1 MPDWLAGLDPRI
13 WQAVVAG
20 TFLALGWVVNGAR
33 ERRSARTLRSE
44 RLRDLHRALFA
55 EIGVQITNL
64 GSEARIRA
72 DADALLERMEASARF
87 VPFIPRE
94 RGDTVFRS
102 ALEDLSILPRVT
114 IDPIVAYYAQLAA
127 IDALAEDMR
136 APEFGRLAPDRRR
149 AIYLDY
155 VEMKVQ
161 AFRFGRIATHLIYVY
176 AQDGKGVAEEK
187 AAALKVIDPPVS
199 SPDAGPSGRSPGSG

>member
-1 MPDWLAGLDPRI
+1 MAWLAGLDSRI

-20 TFLALGWVVNGAR
+20 AFLAAGWLVNGYRDRRGAR
-33 ERRSARTLRSE
+33 GLRAE

-55 EIGVQITNL
+55 EIGVQVTNL
-64 GSEARIRA
+64 GAESRIRDDA
-72 DADALLERMEASARF
+72 ARLLARMDADEAF

-127 IDALAEDMR
+127 IEAMADDMR
-136 APEFGRLAPDRRR
+136 AAAFARLAPDRRR
-149 AIYLDY
+149 AIYADY

-161 AFRFGRIATHLIYVY
+161 AFRFGRIATHLVHVY
-176 AQDGKGVAEEK
+176 AQDGKAEAETR
-187 AAALKVIDPPVS
+187 AAALKVIAPGVSTPVE
-199 SPDAGPSGRSPGSG
+199 DPSGRSPE

>member
-1 MPDWLAGLDPRI
+1 MEWLAGLDSRI

-20 TFLALGWVVNGAR
+20 TFLALGWLVNGAR
-33 ERRSARTLRSE
+33 ERRGARGLRAE

-55 EIGVQITNL
+55 EIGVQVTNL

-72 DADALLERMEASARF
+72 DAAALLGRMDADEAF

-94 RGDTVFRS
+94 RGDAVFRS

-114 IDPIVAYYAQLAA
+114 IDPIVAYYAQLSA
-127 IDALAEDMR
+127 IEAMAEDMR
-136 APEFGRLAPDRRR
+136 AAAFGRLAPDRRR
-149 AIYLDY
+149 AIYADY

-161 AFRFGRIATHLIYVY
+161 AFRFGRIATHLIYIY
-176 AQDGKGVAEEK
+176 AQDGKDVAEEK
-187 AAALKVIDPPVS
+187 AAALKVIDPPVGDPLAE
-199 SPDAGPSGRSPGSG
+199 PDQ

>member
-1 MPDWLAGLDPRI
+1 MLDWLAGLDPRI

-20 TFLALGWVVNGAR
+20 AFVALGWVVNGAR
-33 ERRSARTLRSE
+33 ERRAARALRAE

-55 EIGVQITNL
+55 EIGVQVTNL

-72 DADALLERMEASARF
+72 DAAPLLERMEADEAF

-94 RGDTVFRS
+94 RGDAVFRS

-114 IDPIVAYYAQLAA
+114 IDPIVAYHAQLAA
-127 IDALAEDMR
+127 LGALTDDMR
-136 APEFGRLAPDRRR
+136 GAAFRRLAADRRR

-176 AQDGKGVAEEK
+176 AQDGKDVAEQK

-199 SPDAGPSGRSPGSG
+199 GPLQ

>member
-1 MPDWLAGLDPRI
+1 MADWLAGLDSRI

-20 TFLALGWVVNGAR
+20 AFLALGWVVNGAR
-33 ERRSARTLRSE
+33 ERRAARRLRAE

-55 EIGVQITNL
+55 EIGVQVTNL

-72 DADALLERMEASARF
+72 DAAPILARMEEDDRF

-94 RGDTVFRS
+94 RADAVFRS

-114 IDPIVAYYAQLAA
+114 IDPIVAYYAQLSALA
-127 IDALAEDMR
+127 ALAEDMR
-136 APEFGRLAPDRRR
+136 AEDFRYLGAERRR
-149 AIYLDY
+149 AIYADY

-161 AFRFGRIATHLIYVY
+161 AFRFGRIATHLVHVY
-176 AQDGKGVAEEK
+176 AQDGKAVAEEK
-187 AAALKVIDPPVS
+187 AAALKVIAPPVS
-199 SPDAGPSGRSPGSG
+199 GPL

>member
-1 MPDWLAGLDPRI
+1 MLDWLAGLDPRI

-20 TFLALGWVVNGAR
+20 AFVALGWVVNGAR
-33 ERRSARTLRSE
+33 ERRATRSLRAE

-55 EIGVQITNL
+55 EIGVQVTNL

-72 DADALLERMEASARF
+72 DAAPLLERMEADEAF

-94 RGDTVFRS
+94 RGDAVFRS

-114 IDPIVAYYAQLAA
+114 IDPIVAYHAQLAA
-127 IDALAEDMR
+127 LAALTDDMR
-136 APEFGRLAPDRRR
+136 GAAFARLSADRRR

-176 AQDGKGVAEEK
+176 AQDGKDVAEQK
-187 AAALKVIDPPVS
+187 AAALKVIDPPVT
-199 SPDAGPSGRSPGSG
+199 GPLQ

>member
-1 MPDWLAGLDPRI
+1 MIDWLAGLDPRI

-20 TFLALGWVVNGAR
+20 VFVAMGWVVNGAR
-33 ERRSARTLRSE
+33 ERRAARALRAE

-55 EIGVQITNL
+55 EIGVQVTNL

-72 DADALLERMEASARF
+72 DAAPLLARMEADEAF

-94 RGDTVFRS
+94 RGDAVFRS

-114 IDPIVAYYAQLAA
+114 IDPIVAFHAQLAA
-127 IDALAEDMR
+127 LAALTEDMR
-136 APEFGRLAPDRRR
+136 GASFKRLSADRRR

-176 AQDGKGVAEEK
+176 AQDGKDVAEEK
-187 AAALKVIDPPVS
+187 AEALKVIDPPVTGPLS
-199 SPDAGPSGRSPGSG
+199 SPDADPSGR

>member
-1 MPDWLAGLDPRI
+1 MEGWAAALDPRI

-20 TFLALGWVVNGAR
+20 GFLALGWVVNGSR
-33 ERRSARTLRSE
+33 ERRAARSLRAE

-55 EIGVQITNL
+55 EIGVQVTNL

-72 DADALLERMEASARF
+72 DADALLDRMEAEEGF

-127 IDALAEDMR
+127 LAALTEDMR
-136 APEFGRLAPDRRR
+136 GAAFGRLAPDRRR

-176 AQDGKGVAEEK
+176 AQDGKDVAEKK
-187 AAALKVIDPPVS
+187 AAALKVIAPPEGDPLQ
-199 SPDAGPSGRSPGSG
+199 

>member
-1 MPDWLAGLDPRI
+1 MLDWLAGLDPRI

-20 TFLALGWVVNGAR
+20 AFVALGWVVNGAR
-33 ERRSARTLRSE
+33 ERRATRSLRAE

-55 EIGVQITNL
+55 EIGVQVTNL

-72 DADALLERMEASARF
+72 DAAPLLERMEADEAF

-94 RGDTVFRS
+94 RGDAVFRS

-114 IDPIVAYYAQLAA
+114 IDPIVAYHAQLAA
-127 IDALAEDMR
+127 LAALTDDMR
-136 APEFGRLAPDRRR
+136 GAAFGRLAADRRR

-176 AQDGKGVAEEK
+176 AQDGKDVAEQK
-187 AAALKVIDPPVS
+187 AAALKVIDPPVT
-199 SPDAGPSGRSPGSG
+199 GPLQ